1 MANEMRLIDANILKT
16 LFDVR
21 YDTAFIQEHTR
32 ENKEQWKGYCTGIN
46 WGRNTIADA
55 PTVDARPV
63 VHGRWEK
70 EDQSGISIDGYMVC
84 SACNVMIPKPDY
96 NRYCLHRLNFCPNCG
111 ADMRGDRDGRKDP

>member
-1 MANEMRLIDANILKT
+1 MTKKLDLIDRGALGIGKANPL
-16 LFDVR
+16 
-21 YDTAFIQEHTR
+21 AFEKEEYAHGWNNAIEIIQ
-32 ENKEQWKGYCTGIN
+32 N
-46 WGRNTIADA
+46 A
-55 PTVDARPV
+55 PTVDAVPV

>member
-1 MANEMRLIDANILKT
+1 MKNEKLDLIYRDEALEVLCDCCSI
-16 LFDVR
+16 
-21 YDTAFIQEHTR
+21 EGH
-32 ENKEQWKGYCTGIN
+32 CS
-46 WGRNTIADA
+46 ADGCA
-55 PTVDARPV
+55 EYQKISKLTTVDAVPV

>member
-1 MANEMRLIDANILKT
+1 MENEKLDLIDRKEISEMISSLTMTITGLRAGKGVLNKFMTEYRKSILRII
-16 LFDVR
+16 D
-21 YDTAFIQEHTR
+21 E
-32 ENKEQWKGYCTGIN
+32 
-46 WGRNTIADA
+46 A
-55 PTVDARPV
+55 PTVDAVPV